1 MLPFLL
7 FQVLNQTRS
16 QIRTA
21 QHRICKAP
29 LQGEMMVMA
38 TLTIPRLRVRSGLLL
53 ILSKAA
59 GMKDGTGLID

>member
-1 MLPFLL
+1 
-7 FQVLNQTRS
+7 
-16 QIRTA
+16 
-21 QHRICKAP
+21 
-29 LQGEMMVMA
+29 MMVMA